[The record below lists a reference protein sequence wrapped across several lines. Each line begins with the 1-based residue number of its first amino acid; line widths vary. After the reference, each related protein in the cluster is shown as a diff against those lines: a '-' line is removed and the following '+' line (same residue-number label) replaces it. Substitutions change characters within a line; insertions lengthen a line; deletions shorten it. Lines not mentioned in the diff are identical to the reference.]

1 MKLTESHDI
10 CLQQDFWKESKV
22 LRAVST
28 FRLDARVRKCAHDLE
43 DQHMLAKLSAGDM
56 IAQEAKYHPRCLV
69 SYYNKASAFQKET
82 EDNKIEKVSHGIA
95 LAELLEYI
103 HDSVDKDKAPIYKL
117 SDCVKLYSTRL
128 EQLGV
133 KEHTRPHSTDLINRI
148 LAQIPDLRARREGR
162 DVLLAFDEDI
172 GPAYVGFVMMTMTVK
187 PFV

>member
-1 MKLTESHDI
+1 MDDSNIEEIPVRKYTRQSSSHEVTS
-10 CLQQDFWKESKV
+10 DFCFFCEKASKV

-43 DQHMLAKLSAGDM
+43 DQHMLAKLSAGV
-56 IAQEAKYHPRCLV
+56 EAKYHPRCLV

-117 SDCVKLYSTRL
+117 FDLVKLYST
-128 EQLGV
+128 
-133 KEHTRPHSTDLINRI
+133 
-148 LAQIPDLRARREGR
+148 
-162 DVLLAFDEDI
+162 
-172 GPAYVGFVMMTMTVK
+172 
-187 PFV
+187 

>member
-1 MKLTESHDI
+1 M
-10 CLQQDFWKESKV
+10 
-22 LRAVST
+22 
-28 FRLDARVRKCAHDLE
+28 
-43 DQHMLAKLSAGDM
+43 
-56 IAQEAKYHPRCLV
+56 
-69 SYYNKASAFQKET
+69 
-82 EDNKIEKVSHGIA
+82 
-95 LAELLEYI
+95 
-103 HDSVDKDKAPIYKL
+103 
-117 SDCVKLYSTRL
+117 KLYSTRL